1 MVEAGGRAVFCF
13 WLPGGPR
20 PQTLTFVMSIHRS
33 LRFRSLDDAR
43 QELARIESSVVEAT
57 GLWSLGQIYNHLSES
72 LEHCT
77 SSYPRYAPTFLR
89 RTIGPLAFRSM
100 RNKGYMPPGSMN
112 PDAPRARE
120 DQDAEIAMRRLWSA
134 LDRFEAFDGTH
145 PEHPFFGSLTRE
157 EWRILQTFHLANHL
171 GYVQIVGPRA
181 GEKSA
186 RAKSTPSRRPKS
198 SAPRTSS
205 GAKKKKTAKKKR

>member
-1 MVEAGGRAVFCF
+1 
-13 WLPGGPR
+13 
-20 PQTLTFVMSIHRS
+20 MSIHRS

-43 QELARIESSVVEAT
+43 QELTRIESSVVEAT

-77 SSYPRYAPTFLR
+77 SSYPRYAPKFLR

-120 DQDAEIAMRRLWSA
+120 DQDAESAMRRLRSA
-134 LDRFEAFDGTH
+134 LARFEAFDGTH
-145 PEHPFFGSLTRE
+145 PEHPFFGSLTRDD
-157 EWRILQTFHLANHL
+157 WRILQTFHLANHL

-181 GEKSA
+181 GEKTA
-186 RAKSTPSRRPKS
+186 RGKAVPSRK
-198 SAPRTSS
+198 
-205 GAKKKKTAKKKR
+205 AKPAAKRAAAGTRKKAVAKKKR